1 MLRESTSGNVND
13 TVSAE
18 PRLVPTQSVGINVV
32 GSAGERRKFTMTKA
46 IENVR
51 VFDVVMVAGGGS
63 EYTKACCTGCSIMR
77 WKTTSSPGDF
87 RFSAFF
93 LRLRLEPIQLKFETP
108 RAPKIISIP
117 P

>member
-51 VFDVVMVAGGGS
+51 VFTCGDGGW
-63 EYTKACCTGCSIMR
+63 R
-77 WKTTSSPGDF
+77 WKEIDEGMLYRVFHYEMEDHVF
-87 RFSAFF
+87 AG
-93 LRLRLEPIQLKFETP
+93 
-108 RAPKIISIP
+108 
-117 P
+117 